1 MSAMIYNPNNVAT
14 EASLY
19 TTKLE
24 REGGLEFCLDQ
35 EGHGRLLGEAIFS
48 RAKESKGVDVE
59 GEKDYIRDKIPV
71 RDNQELFEDKE
82 VWEWLYK
89 LGGDLMINALATNFK
104 IGDEVNQDVTLNGR
118 HQPNQREANC
128 LSQWKLSVS
137 SENDV
142 VKERPLL
149 LTSSEFGKKP
159 CGNGVVVVLDD
170 VLEASLQPLTYE
182 EAKSGDAETIA
193 TGTINIGDTAAS
205 RLTWVMSII
214 NMDPAAEDEDHQH

>member
-24 REGGLEFCLDQ
+24 REGGLEFWKQARRISRRYLTYLTHQSLGLDQ

-104 IGDEVNQDVTLNGR
+104 IGDEVN
-118 HQPNQREANC
+118 
-128 LSQWKLSVS
+128 
-137 SENDV
+137 
-142 VKERPLL
+142 
-149 LTSSEFGKKP
+149 
-159 CGNGVVVVLDD
+159 
-170 VLEASLQPLTYE
+170 
-182 EAKSGDAETIA
+182 
-193 TGTINIGDTAAS
+193 
-205 RLTWVMSII
+205 
-214 NMDPAAEDEDHQH
+214 